1 MKSKRARTSVSS
13 TRAARLFAVASAIGL
28 AAAAGAVEPPLLA
41 DDLGLTAD
49 QKAKTFEI
57 LQARRPILREAMKAS
72 TASRRVL
79 IRATQADPPDE
90 AAVRA
95 AARTSAAAEEELAV
109 QRARLTGALRAIL
122 TPAQKRRL
130 ARAQEDVL
138 AALDSRAQREGAL
151 LDAWIQDNGPAAE
164 AKK

>member
-1 MKSKRARTSVSS
+1 MKSKHSRGSVPSAG
-13 TRAARLFAVASAIGL
+13 TVRRLAVTVALGL
-28 AAAAGAVEPPLLA
+28 AVAAGAADPPPV

-49 QKAKTFEI
+49 QKARTLEI
-57 LQARRPILREAMKAS
+57 LQARRPILREAIKAS
-72 TASRRVL
+72 TAARRDLV
-79 IRATQADPPDE
+79 RATQTDPPDE

-95 AARTSAAAEEELAV
+95 AARKSAAAEEELAV
-109 QRARLTGALRAIL
+109 QRARLTGALREIL

-138 AALDSRAQREGAL
+138 TALDSRAQREGAL
-151 LDAWIQDNGPAAE
+151 LDAWIQDYGPAAE